1 MFTLCMLQK
10 WQEDAVTMKK
20 VIDEANA
27 AAQKM
32 TLHEDADA
40 KYAAFC
46 KRWVVI
52 DATSKEWIGKLD
64 KMVEVWKKQA
74 DTAAKVTAAIAAK
87 PSEGGGGE
95 MKIEDLEKH
104 LDALKL
110 MFIEK
115 QKMMENLDK
124 ESPPAAAVEPA
135 PAEPA
140 PAAPAAAPEPVAAAT

>member
-1 MFTLCMLQK
+1 MG
-10 WQEDAVTMKK
+10 DAVTMKK
-20 VIDEANA
+20 IIDEANA

-52 DATSKEWIGKLD
+52 DVTSKEWIGKLD

-74 DTAAKVTAAIAAK
+74 DTAAMVTAAIAAK

-124 ESPPAAAVEPA
+124 ELPPAA
-135 PAEPA
+135 AEPA